1 MGWRGKR
8 GMLFMDEKE
17 LITSAKKGDHRSF
30 AVLFRNHYPLLV
42 KYLMKITMNPDLSE
56 ELAQAT
62 MAKSVEKIH
71 LFNGKSKFSSWLIS
85 IATNMYID
93 QHRKKK
99 REKEWNEGEAASRK
113 LQWHMES
120 RNEEWTDALAALSRL
135 SDEMRI
141 PLILKH
147 YYGYSYDEIGEILN
161 IAAGTAKSRVHHG
174 LLAIRREL
182 KVDEKPKGNLV
193 KR

>member
-1 MGWRGKR
+1 
-8 GMLFMDEKE
+8 MDEKE
-17 LITSAKKGDHRSF
+17 LINSAKKGDHRSF
-30 AVLFRNHYPLLV
+30 AMLFRNHYPLLV
-42 KYLMKITMNPDLSE
+42 KYLMKITMNPDVAE
-56 ELAQAT
+56 EIAQAT
-62 MAKSVEKIH
+62 MAKCVEKIH

-93 QHRKKK
+93 HHRKKK
-99 REKEWNEGEAASRK
+99 REREWHEGEAASRK
-113 LQWHMES
+113 LQWQMES
-120 RNEEWTDALAALSRL
+120 KNEEWTDALAALSRL
-135 SDEMRI
+135 TDEMRI

-174 LLAIRREL
+174 LLAVRREL

>member
-1 MGWRGKR
+1 VAGKER
-8 GMLFMDEKE
+8 HALMDEKE
-17 LITSAKKGDHRSF
+17 LINSAKKGDHRSF
-30 AVLFRNHYPLLV
+30 AMLFRNHYPLLV
-42 KYLMKITMNPDLSE
+42 KYLMKITMNPDIAE
-56 ELAQAT
+56 EIAQAT
-62 MAKSVEKIH
+62 MAKCVEKIH

-99 REKEWNEGEAASRK
+99 REREWNEGEAASRK
-113 LQWHMES
+113 LQWQMES
-120 RNEEWTDALAALSRL
+120 KNEEWTDALAALSRL
-135 SDEMRI
+135 TDEMRI

-147 YYGYSYDEIGEILN
+147 YYGYSYDEISEILN
-161 IAAGTAKSRVHHG
+161 IATGTAKSRVHHG
-174 LLAIRREL
+174 LLAVRREL

>member
-1 MGWRGKR
+1 VAGKER
-8 GMLFMDEKE
+8 LALMDEKD
-17 LITSAKKGDHRSF
+17 LINNAKKGDHRSF

-42 KYLMKITMNPDLSE
+42 KYLMKITMNPDIAE
-56 ELAQAT
+56 EIAQGT
-62 MAKSVEKIH
+62 MAKCVEKIH

-99 REKEWNEGEAASRK
+99 REREWNEGEAASRK

-120 RNEEWTDALAALSRL
+120 KNEEWTDALAALSRL
-135 SDEMRI
+135 TDEMRI
-141 PLILKH
+141 PVILKH

-174 LLAIRREL
+174 LLAVRREL
-182 KVDEKPKGNLV
+182 KVDEKPKGNLI

>member
-1 MGWRGKR
+1 
-8 GMLFMDEKE
+8 MDEKE
-17 LITSAKKGDHRSF
+17 LIISAKNGDHRSF

-42 KYLMKITMNPDLSE
+42 KYLMKITMNPDIAE
-56 ELAQAT
+56 EMAQAT
-62 MAKSVEKIH
+62 MAKCVEKIH

-93 QHRKKK
+93 QHRKQK
-99 REKEWNEGEAASRK
+99 RERQWNEGEAASRK
-113 LQWHMES
+113 LQWHIES
-120 RNEEWTDALAALSRL
+120 RNEEWTDALAALSKL
-135 SDEMRI
+135 TDEMRI

-147 YYGYSYDEIGEILN
+147 YYGYSYEEIGEILN

-174 LLAIRREL
+174 LLAVRREL
-182 KVDEKPKGNLV
+182 KVDEKSKGNLV

>member
-1 MGWRGKR
+1 VAGKER
-8 GMLFMDEKE
+8 HALMDEKE
-17 LITSAKKGDHRSF
+17 LINSAKKGDHRSF
-30 AVLFRNHYPLLV
+30 AMLFRNHYPLLV
-42 KYLMKITMNPDLSE
+42 KYLMKITMNPDIAE
-56 ELAQAT
+56 EIAQAT
-62 MAKSVEKIH
+62 MAKCVEKIH

-99 REKEWNEGEAASRK
+99 REREWNEGEAASRK
-113 LQWHMES
+113 LQWQMES
-120 RNEEWTDALAALSRL
+120 KNEEWTDALAALSRL
-135 SDEMRI
+135 TDEMRI

-147 YYGYSYDEIGEILN
+147 YYGYSYDEISEILN

-174 LLAIRREL
+174 LLAVRREL